1 MSRPPYNGILSGHF
15 EKEKITATWI
25 PDHRKEG
32 KYAARIS
39 VPQSEFTDLKSA
51 QEYANH
57 FNLHGAP
64 HLTVEEYY
72 GGGRAAW
79 MFFVGEDRLKA
90 IISGSSG
97 SIQYNAAKDWLRQLV
112 SEKREIQDAL
122 AGREASHA
130 AGEEPG
136 RPPAGRPSR

>member
-1 MSRPPYNGILSGHF
+1 MSRPPYDGILSGHF

-25 PDHRKEG
+25 PDPRKPG

-39 VPQSEFTDLKSA
+39 IPQSEFTDLRSA
-51 QEYANH
+51 QEYANR

-64 HLTVEEYY
+64 HLTVAEYY
-72 GGGRAAW
+72 GGSRAAW

-90 IISGSSG
+90 IISGKPG
-97 SIQYNAAKDWLRQLV
+97 SIQHNAANDWLGQLV
-112 SEKREIQDAL
+112 IEKKEIQDAL

-130 AGEEPG
+130 AREEPG